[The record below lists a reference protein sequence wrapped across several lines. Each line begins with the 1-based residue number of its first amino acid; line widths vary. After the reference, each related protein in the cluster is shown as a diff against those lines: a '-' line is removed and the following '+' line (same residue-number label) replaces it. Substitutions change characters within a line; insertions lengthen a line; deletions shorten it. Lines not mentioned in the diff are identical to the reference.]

1 MSETVS
7 VRIKID
13 DAGSFKQVQVDA
25 EDLRDAVRTV
35 KEETDRL
42 KSSVINWA
50 QAAQAADMFQQTLGS
65 LQSALGD
72 LASGFVEDQTN
83 LAKLG
88 QAMRNTMGATRE
100 QIDSIDALCDAQERS
115 GVTSK
120 GAQLAGAQELATYLE
135 LSSSLE
141 TLIPVLNDMAAQQLG
156 VGASGESV
164 AQIASM
170 LGKVMNGQTEALSRY
185 GYKFDEAQKYI
196 LQFGDETERA
206 AVLADV
212 VSESVGGM
220 SQALRDTAEGALFAA
235 QTQTDSLKDAFGSL
249 AAKIMP
255 VVNNIAS
262 LTIGITGVMKLVAS
276 FRSLAAVLNLSK
288 IESLACAV
296 NMKVQAVAARILG
309 ASSTSAVAS
318 VTALRVATAALY
330 ATMTLG
336 LSLAIQGVITLF
348 TRLTSASSGAASGL
362 KEADEATSA
371 YRDAAASA
379 RAEIAKE
386 IVEIEGLI
394 KAKAEES
401 AKVTELNDKYGR
413 SFGTYG
419 TLSEW
424 YETLTGKSEAYCRQL
439 GYQARAEKL
448 IEEQSK
454 ALVDLDDVRKRKKRM
469 EDEGKTTSYVF
480 QPTSISAGGGSYVE
494 EQNPEYA
501 ALLAS
506 EKELEAK
513 VKETE
518 AAIKEATSEAAK
530 AAGDMAAGAT
540 EAAEA
545 TDWQT
550 MSLANLNK
558 EIQKQRQLVAD
569 KAGTD
574 AAAAKAAS
582 EELKRMEE
590 RAASLGSAYGLA
602 ATSSGSASK
611 GVTQDIAAYRESVSR
626 AVEVNSALN
635 GGLNESVVELRA
647 MSSGITALINK
658 YGLENAEVR
667 RLVEEYNALRKAR
680 GGSLISEP
688 LARPEGTARLT
699 GKAEPARSSGLAK
712 ATKETKDYSSAQREA
727 VDSQAAVQAGV
738 GALSSTFG
746 SLSRVVGEA
755 AGAWLEWIGNLL
767 NAVAQAIP
775 AITALATARKGEAT
789 ANAAASITGGAASV
803 ASIPWVG
810 AAMAVAAAASIA
822 AAFAAMPK
830 FAAGGIAFGPTI
842 GMFGEY
848 AGASTNPEVVAPLNR
863 LRSLLGVD
871 AGAPATLRFKIEG
884 RDLVAVYDR
893 RRNLV
898 GRV

>member
-25 EDLRDAVRTV
+25 EDLRDAVRAV

-72 LASGFVEDQTN
+72 LASGFIEDQTN

-88 QAMRNTMGATRE
+88 QAMRNTMGATRK

-424 YETLTGKSEAYCRQL
+424 YETLTGKSEEYCRQL

-454 ALVDLDDVRKRKKRM
+454 ALVDLDDVRKRRKRM
-469 EDEGKTTSYVF
+469 EDEGKTTSYVAVT
-480 QPTSISAGGGSYVE
+480 TSVSAGGASYVE
-494 EQNPEYA
+494 AQNPEYA

-530 AAGDMAAGAT
+530 AAGDMAAGAA

-550 MSLANLNK
+550 MSLTNLNK

-658 YGLENAEVR
+658 YGLENAAVR
-667 RLVEEYNALRKAR
+667 GLVEEYNALRKAR

-688 LARPEGTARLT
+688 LARPEGAAGLT

-746 SLSRVVGEA
+746 SLSGVVGEA

-871 AGAPATLRFKIEG
+871 AGATATLRFKIEG
-884 RDLVAVYDR
+884 RDLVAVCDR

>member
-25 EDLRDAVRTV
+25 EDLRDAVRAV

-72 LASGFVEDQTN
+72 LASGFIEDQTN

-88 QAMRNTMGATRE
+88 QAMRNTMGATKE
-100 QIDSIDALCDAQERS
+100 QIDSIDALCEAQERS

-262 LTIGITGVMKLVAS
+262 LTIGITGVMKLVAA

-288 IESLACAV
+288 VESLACAV
-296 NMKVQAVAARILG
+296 NMKVQAVAARLLG

-336 LSLAIQGVITLF
+336 LSLAIQGVVTLF

-362 KEADEATSA
+362 READEATSA

-454 ALVDLDDVRKRKKRM
+454 ALVDLDDVRKRRKRM
-469 EDEGKTTSYVF
+469 EDEGKTTY
-480 QPTSISAGGGSYVE
+480 TEYE
-494 EQNPEYA
+494 EVGLGVQKTEYENPEYA

-550 MSLANLNK
+550 MSLTNLNK

-602 ATSSGSASK
+602 TTTSGSASK

-688 LARPEGTARLT
+688 LARPEGAAGLT

-712 ATKETKDYSSAQREA
+712 ATKATKDYSSAQREA

-775 AITALATARKGEAT
+775 AITALATAKKGEAT
-789 ANAAASITGGAASV
+789 ANAAASVTGAASSV

-810 AAMAVAAAASIA
+810 AALAVAAAASMI

-871 AGAPATLRFKIEG
+871 SGAPATLRFKIEG

>member
-25 EDLRDAVRTV
+25 EDLRDAVRAV

-65 LQSALGD
+65 LQTALGD
-72 LASGFVEDQTN
+72 LASGFIEDQTN

-88 QAMRNTMGATRE
+88 QAMRNTMGATKE
-100 QIDSIDALCDAQERS
+100 QIDSIDALCEAQERS

-454 ALVDLDDVRKRKKRM
+454 ALVDLGDVRKRRKRM
-469 EDEGKTTSYVF
+469 EDEGKTTSYVAVT
-480 QPTSISAGGGSYVE
+480 TSVSAGGASYLE
-494 EQNPEYA
+494 AQNPEYA

-518 AAIKEATSEAAK
+518 AAIKEAAAEAAK
-530 AAGDMAAGAT
+530 AAGDMAAGAA

-550 MSLANLNK
+550 MSLTNLNK
-558 EIQKQRQLVAD
+558 DIQKQRQLVAD

-658 YGLENAEVR
+658 YGLENAAVR
-667 RLVEEYNALRKAR
+667 GLVEEYNALRKAR

-688 LARPEGTARLT
+688 LARPEGAAGLT
-699 GKAEPARSSGLAK
+699 GKAEPTRSSGLAK

-871 AGAPATLRFKIEG
+871 AGATATLRFKIEG
-884 RDLVAVYDR
+884 RDLVAVCDR

>member
-25 EDLRDAVRTV
+25 EDLRDAVRAV

-611 GVTQDIAAYRESVSR
+611 SVTQDIAAYRESVSR
-626 AVEVNSALN
+626 AVEVNSALY

-688 LARPEGTARLT
+688 LARPEGAAGLT

>member
-25 EDLRDAVRTV
+25 EDLRDAVRAV

-65 LQSALGD
+65 LQTALGD
-72 LASGFVEDQTN
+72 LASGFIEDQTN

-88 QAMRNTMGATRE
+88 QAMRNTMGATKE
-100 QIDSIDALCDAQERS
+100 QIDSIDALCEAQERS

-249 AAKIMP
+249 AARIMP
-255 VVNNIAS
+255 VVNSIAS
-262 LTIGITGVMKLVAS
+262 IAVAGTGIIKLTSS
-276 FRSLAAVLNLSK
+276 FKSLSAAMGLAK

-296 NMKVQAVAARILG
+296 NMKVQAVAARLLG
-309 ASSTSAVAS
+309 ASSTAAVTS

-336 LSLAIQGVITLF
+336 LSLAIQGVVTLF
-348 TRLTSASSGAASGL
+348 ARLTSASSGAASGL
-362 KEADEATSA
+362 READEATSA
-371 YRDAAASA
+371 YRGAAASA

-454 ALVDLDDVRKRKKRM
+454 ALVDLDDVRKRRKRM
-469 EDEGKTTSYVF
+469 EDEGKTTSYVAVT
-480 QPTSISAGGGSYVE
+480 TSVSAGGASYVE
-494 EQNPEYA
+494 APNPEYA

-518 AAIKEATSEAAK
+518 AAIKEATAEAAK

-550 MSLANLNK
+550 MSLTNLNK

-658 YGLENAEVR
+658 YGLENAAVR
-667 RLVEEYNALRKAR
+667 GLVEEYNALRKAR

-688 LARPEGTARLT
+688 LARPEGAAGLT
-699 GKAEPARSSGLAK
+699 GKAEPTRSSGLAK

-767 NAVAQAIP
+767 NAIAQAIP

-871 AGAPATLRFKIEG
+871 AGATATLRFKIEG
-884 RDLVAVYDR
+884 RDLVAVCDR

-898 GRV
+898 GRI

>member
-25 EDLRDAVRTV
+25 DDLRDAVRAV
-35 KEETDRL
+35 KEETDCL

-100 QIDSIDALCDAQERS
+100 QIDSIDALCEAQERS

-235 QTQTDSLKDAFGSL
+235 QTQTDSLKDALGSV
-249 AAKIMP
+249 ASKIMP
-255 VVNNIAS
+255 LVNNIAS

-288 IESLACAV
+288 VESLACAV

-309 ASSTSAVAS
+309 ASSVSAVAS

-362 KEADEATSA
+362 READEATSA

-469 EDEGKTTSYVF
+469 EDEGKTTYTEYEVVGLGV
-480 QPTSISAGGGSYVE
+480 QKTEYTDK
-494 EQNPEYA
+494 EYA
-501 ALLAS
+501 ALLTQ

-540 EAAEA
+540 DAANA

-602 ATSSGSASK
+602 TTSSGSASK
-611 GVTQDIAAYRESVSR
+611 SVTQDIAAYRESVSR

-635 GGLNESVVELRA
+635 GGLNESVVELRT
-647 MSSGITALINK
+647 MSSGLASLINK
-658 YGLENAEVR
+658 YGLENAAVR
-667 RLVEEYNALRKAR
+667 GLVEEYHALRKAR
-680 GGSLISEP
+680 GGSMTSDP
-688 LARPEGTARLT
+688 LVRPEGAAGLT

-712 ATKETKDYSSAQREA
+712 ATKETKEYSSAQKEA
-727 VDSQAAVQAGV
+727 VDSQAAVQTGV
-738 GALSSTFG
+738 GALSSAFG
-746 SLSRVVGEA
+746 NLSSVVGEA

-775 AITALATARKGEAT
+775 AITALATAKKGEAT
-789 ANAAASITGGAASV
+789 ANAAASVTGAASSV

-810 AAMAVAAAASIA
+810 AALAVAAAASMI

-830 FAAGGIAFGPTI
+830 FAAGGIAYGPTI

-871 AGAPATLRFKIEG
+871 GGAPTTLRFKIEG

>member
-25 EDLRDAVRTV
+25 EDLRDAVRAV

-65 LQSALGD
+65 LQTALGD

-100 QIDSIDALCDAQERS
+100 QIDSIDALCEAQERS

-212 VSESVGGM
+212 VSDSVGGM

-371 YRDAAASA
+371 YKDAAASA

-448 IEEQSK
+448 IEDQSK

-469 EDEGKTTSYVF
+469 EDEGKTTYTEYEVVGLGV
-480 QPTSISAGGGSYVE
+480 QKTEYTDK
-494 EQNPEYA
+494 EYA
-501 ALLAS
+501 ALLTQ

-540 EAAEA
+540 DAANA

-602 ATSSGSASK
+602 TTSSGSASK
-611 GVTQDIAAYRESVSR
+611 SVTQDIAAYRESVSR

-635 GGLNESVVELRA
+635 GGLNESVVELRT
-647 MSSGITALINK
+647 MSSGLASLINK
-658 YGLENAEVR
+658 YGLENAAVR
-667 RLVEEYNALRKAR
+667 GLVEEYHALRKAR
-680 GGSLISEP
+680 GGSMTSDP
-688 LARPEGTARLT
+688 LVRPEGAAGLT

-712 ATKETKDYSSAQREA
+712 ATKETKEYSSAQKEA
-727 VDSQAAVQAGV
+727 VDSQAAVQTGV
-738 GALSSTFG
+738 GALSSAFG
-746 SLSRVVGEA
+746 NLSSVVGEA

-775 AITALATARKGEAT
+775 AITALATAKKGEAT
-789 ANAAASITGGAASV
+789 ANAAASVTGAASSV

-810 AAMAVAAAASIA
+810 AALAVAAAASMI

-830 FAAGGIAFGPTI
+830 FAAGGIAYGPTI

-871 AGAPATLRFKIEG
+871 GGAPTTLRFKIEG

>member
-25 EDLRDAVRTV
+25 EDLRDAVRAV

-65 LQSALGD
+65 LQTALGD
-72 LASGFVEDQTN
+72 LASGFIEDQTN

-88 QAMRNTMGATRE
+88 QAMRNTMGATKE
-100 QIDSIDALCDAQERS
+100 QIDSIDALCEAQERS

-249 AAKIMP
+249 AARIMP
-255 VVNNIAS
+255 VVNSIAS
-262 LTIGITGVMKLVAS
+262 IAVAGTGIIKLTSS
-276 FRSLAAVLNLSK
+276 FKSLSAAMGLAK

-296 NMKVQAVAARILG
+296 NMKVQAVAARLLG
-309 ASSTSAVAS
+309 ASSTAAVAS

-336 LSLAIQGVITLF
+336 LSLAIQGVVTLF

-362 KEADEATSA
+362 READEATSA

-379 RAEIAKE
+379 RAEITKE
-386 IVEIEGLI
+386 IVE
-394 KAKAEES
+394 
-401 AKVTELNDKYGR
+401 
-413 SFGTYG
+413 
-419 TLSEW
+419 
-424 YETLTGKSEAYCRQL
+424 
-439 GYQARAEKL
+439 

-454 ALVDLDDVRKRKKRM
+454 ALVDLGDVRKRRKRM
-469 EDEGKTTSYVF
+469 EDEGKTTSYVAVT
-480 QPTSISAGGGSYVE
+480 TSVSAGGASYVE
-494 EQNPEYA
+494 AQNPEYA

-518 AAIKEATSEAAK
+518 AAIKEA
-530 AAGDMAAGAT
+530 
-540 EAAEA
+540 
-545 TDWQT
+545 
-550 MSLANLNK
+550 
-558 EIQKQRQLVAD
+558 
-569 KAGTD
+569 
-574 AAAAKAAS
+574 AS

-602 ATSSGSASK
+602 TTSSGSASK

-688 LARPEGTARLT
+688 LALPEGAAGLT

-767 NAVAQAIP
+767 NAIAQAIP

-871 AGAPATLRFKIEG
+871 AGATATLRFKIEG
-884 RDLVAVYDR
+884 RDLVAVCDR

-898 GRV
+898 GRI

>member
-25 EDLRDAVRTV
+25 DDLRDAVRAV

-100 QIDSIDALCDAQERS
+100 QIDSIDALCEAQERS

-235 QTQTDSLKDAFGSL
+235 QTQTDSLKDALGSV
-249 AAKIMP
+249 ASKIMP
-255 VVNNIAS
+255 LVNNIAS

-288 IESLACAV
+288 VESLACAV

-309 ASSTSAVAS
+309 ASSVSAVAS

-362 KEADEATSA
+362 READEATSA

-469 EDEGKTTSYVF
+469 EDEGKTTYTEYEVVGLGV
-480 QPTSISAGGGSYVE
+480 QKTEYTDK
-494 EQNPEYA
+494 EYA
-501 ALLAS
+501 ALLTQ

-540 EAAEA
+540 DAANA

-602 ATSSGSASK
+602 TTSSGSASK
-611 GVTQDIAAYRESVSR
+611 SVTQDIAAYRESVSR

-635 GGLNESVVELRA
+635 GGLNESVVELRT
-647 MSSGITALINK
+647 MSSGLASLINK
-658 YGLENAEVR
+658 YGLENAAVR
-667 RLVEEYNALRKAR
+667 GLVEEYHALRKAR
-680 GGSLISEP
+680 GGSMTSDP
-688 LARPEGTARLT
+688 LVRPEGAAGLT

-712 ATKETKDYSSAQREA
+712 ATKETKEYSSAQKEA
-727 VDSQAAVQAGV
+727 VDSQAAVQTGV
-738 GALSSTFG
+738 GALSSAFG
-746 SLSRVVGEA
+746 NLSSVIGEA

-775 AITALATARKGEAT
+775 AITALATAKKGEAT
-789 ANAAASITGGAASV
+789 ANAAASVTGAASSV

-810 AAMAVAAAASIA
+810 AALAVAAAASMI

-830 FAAGGIAFGPTI
+830 FAAGGIAYGPTI

-871 AGAPATLRFKIEG
+871 GGAPTTLRFKIEG

>member
-25 EDLRDAVRTV
+25 EDLRDAVRAV

-72 LASGFVEDQTN
+72 LASGFIEDQTN

-88 QAMRNTMGATRE
+88 QAMRNTMGATKE
-100 QIDSIDALCDAQERS
+100 QIDSIDALCEAQERS

-262 LTIGITGVMKLVAS
+262 LTIGITGVMKLVAA

-288 IESLACAV
+288 VESLACAV
-296 NMKVQAVAARILG
+296 NMKVQAVAARLLG

-336 LSLAIQGVITLF
+336 LSLAIQGVVTLF

-362 KEADEATSA
+362 READEATSA

-454 ALVDLDDVRKRKKRM
+454 ALVDLDDVRKRKKRI
-469 EDEGKTTSYVF
+469 EDEGKTTY
-480 QPTSISAGGGSYVE
+480 TEYE
-494 EQNPEYA
+494 EVGLGVQKNEYENPEYA

-518 AAIKEATSEAAK
+518 AAIREATSEAAK

-540 EAAEA
+540 EAAKA

-550 MSLANLNK
+550 MSLTNLNK

-602 ATSSGSASK
+602 TTSSGSASK

-658 YGLENAEVR
+658 YGLENAAVR
-667 RLVEEYNALRKAR
+667 GLVEEYNALRKAR

-688 LARPEGTARLT
+688 LARPEGAAGLT
-699 GKAEPARSSGLAK
+699 GKAEPTRSSGLAK

-767 NAVAQAIP
+767 NAIAQAIP

-871 AGAPATLRFKIEG
+871 AGATATLRFKIEG
-884 RDLVAVYDR
+884 RDLVAVCDR

>member
-25 EDLRDAVRTV
+25 DDLRDAVRAV

-100 QIDSIDALCDAQERS
+100 QIDSIDALCEAQERS

-212 VSESVGGM
+212 VSDSVGGM

-454 ALVDLDDVRKRKKRM
+454 ALVDLDDIRKRKKRM
-469 EDEGKTTSYVF
+469 EDEGKTTYTEYEVVGLGV
-480 QPTSISAGGGSYVE
+480 QKTEYTDK
-494 EQNPEYA
+494 EYA
-501 ALLAS
+501 ALLTQ

-602 ATSSGSASK
+602 TTSSGSASK
-611 GVTQDIAAYRESVSR
+611 SVTQDIAAYRESVSR

-635 GGLNESVVELRA
+635 GGLNESVVELRT
-647 MSSGITALINK
+647 MSSGLASLINK
-658 YGLENAEVR
+658 YGLENAAVR
-667 RLVEEYNALRKAR
+667 GLVEEYHALRKAR
-680 GGSLISEP
+680 GGSMTSDP
-688 LARPEGTARLT
+688 LVRPEGAAGLT

-712 ATKETKDYSSAQREA
+712 ATKETKEYSSAQKEA

-871 AGAPATLRFKIEG
+871 GGAPATLRFKIEG

-893 RRNLV
+893 RRNLM

>member
-25 EDLRDAVRTV
+25 EDLRDAVRAV

-65 LQSALGD
+65 LQTALGD
-72 LASGFVEDQTN
+72 LASGFIEDQTN

-88 QAMRNTMGATRE
+88 QAMRNTMGATKE
-100 QIDSIDALCDAQERS
+100 QIDSIDALCEAQERS

-141 TLIPVLNDMAAQQLG
+141 TLIPVLNDMVAQQLG

-249 AAKIMP
+249 AARIMP
-255 VVNNIAS
+255 VVNSIAS
-262 LTIGITGVMKLVAS
+262 IAVAGTGIIKLTSS
-276 FRSLAAVLNLSK
+276 FKSLSAAMGLAK

-296 NMKVQAVAARILG
+296 NMKVQAVAARLLG
-309 ASSTSAVAS
+309 ASSTAAVAS

-336 LSLAIQGVITLF
+336 LSLAIQGVVTLF

-362 KEADEATSA
+362 READEATSA

-379 RAEIAKE
+379 RAEITKE

-454 ALVDLDDVRKRKKRM
+454 ALVDLGDVRKRRKRM
-469 EDEGKTTSYVF
+469 EDEGKTTSYVAVT
-480 QPTSISAGGGSYVE
+480 TSVSAGGASYVE
-494 EQNPEYA
+494 AQNPEYA

-518 AAIKEATSEAAK
+518 AAIKEA
-530 AAGDMAAGAT
+530 
-540 EAAEA
+540 
-545 TDWQT
+545 
-550 MSLANLNK
+550 
-558 EIQKQRQLVAD
+558 
-569 KAGTD
+569 
-574 AAAAKAAS
+574 AS

-602 ATSSGSASK
+602 TTSSGSASK

-688 LARPEGTARLT
+688 LALPEGAAGLT

-767 NAVAQAIP
+767 NAIAQAIP

-871 AGAPATLRFKIEG
+871 AGATATLRFKIEG
-884 RDLVAVYDR
+884 RDLVAVCDR

-898 GRV
+898 GRI

>member
-25 EDLRDAVRTV
+25 EDLRDAVRAV

-72 LASGFVEDQTN
+72 LASGFIEDQTN

-688 LARPEGTARLT
+688 LARPEGAAGLT

>member
-25 EDLRDAVRTV
+25 EDLRDAVRAV

-65 LQSALGD
+65 LQTALGD
-72 LASGFVEDQTN
+72 LASGFIEDQTN

-88 QAMRNTMGATRE
+88 QAMRNTMGATKE
-100 QIDSIDALCDAQERS
+100 QIDSIDALCEAQERS

-454 ALVDLDDVRKRKKRM
+454 ALVDLGDVRKRRKRM
-469 EDEGKTTSYVF
+469 EDEGKTTSYVAVT
-480 QPTSISAGGGSYVE
+480 TSVSAGGASYVE
-494 EQNPEYA
+494 AQNPEYA

-518 AAIKEATSEAAK
+518 AAIKEAAAEAAK
-530 AAGDMAAGAT
+530 AAGDMAAGAA

-550 MSLANLNK
+550 MSLTNLNK

-611 GVTQDIAAYRESVSR
+611 GVTQDIAAYRVSVSR

-658 YGLENAEVR
+658 YGLENAAVR
-667 RLVEEYNALRKAR
+667 GLVEEYNALRKAR

-688 LARPEGTARLT
+688 LARPEGAAGLT
-699 GKAEPARSSGLAK
+699 GKAEPARSFGLAK

-767 NAVAQAIP
+767 NAIAQAIP

-871 AGAPATLRFKIEG
+871 AGATATLRFKIEG
-884 RDLVAVYDR
+884 RDLVAVCDR

>member
-25 EDLRDAVRTV
+25 EDLRDAVRAV

-50 QAAQAADMFQQTLGS
+50 QAAQAADMFQQTLES
-65 LQSALGD
+65 LQSALGN
-72 LASGFVEDQTN
+72 LASGFIEDQTN

-88 QAMRNTMGATRE
+88 QAMRNTMGATKE
-100 QIDSIDALCDAQERS
+100 QIDSIDALCEAQERS

-141 TLIPVLNDMAAQQLG
+141 TLIPVLNDMVAQQLG

-249 AAKIMP
+249 AARIMP
-255 VVNNIAS
+255 VVNSIAS
-262 LTIGITGVMKLVAS
+262 IAVAGTGIIKLTSS
-276 FRSLAAVLNLSK
+276 FKSLSAAMGLAK

-296 NMKVQAVAARILG
+296 NMKVQAVAARLLG
-309 ASSTSAVAS
+309 ASSTAAVAS

-336 LSLAIQGVITLF
+336 LSLAIQGVVTLF

-362 KEADEATSA
+362 READEATSA

-454 ALVDLDDVRKRKKRM
+454 ALVDLGDVRKRRKRM
-469 EDEGKTTSYVF
+469 EDEGKTTSYVAVT
-480 QPTSISAGGGSYVE
+480 TSVSAGGASYVE
-494 EQNPEYA
+494 AQNPEYA

-518 AAIKEATSEAAK
+518 AAIKEAAAEAAK
-530 AAGDMAAGAT
+530 AAGDMAAGAA

-550 MSLANLNK
+550 MSLTNLNK

-602 ATSSGSASK
+602 TTSSGSASK

-688 LARPEGTARLT
+688 LARPEGAAGLT

-727 VDSQAAVQAGV
+727 VDSQAAVQTGV

-746 SLSRVVGEA
+746 SLSSVVGEA

-767 NAVAQAIP
+767 NAIAQAIP

-871 AGAPATLRFKIEG
+871 AGATATLRFKIEG
-884 RDLVAVYDR
+884 RDLVAVCDR

>member
-25 EDLRDAVRTV
+25 DDLRDAVRAV

-72 LASGFVEDQTN
+72 LASGFIEDQTN
-83 LAKLG
+83 LSKLG
-88 QAMRNTMGATRE
+88 QAMRNTMGATQE
-100 QIDSIDALCDAQERS
+100 QIDSIEALCDAQERS

-235 QTQTDSLKDAFGSL
+235 QTRIDGLKDGIGGIVSKA
-249 AAKIMP
+249 MP
-255 VVNNIAS
+255 AINVIAS
-262 LTIGITGVMKLVAS
+262 IAVAGTGITKLISS
-276 FRSLAAVLNLSK
+276 FKSLSAAMGLAK

-296 NMKVQAVAARILG
+296 NMKVQAVAARLLG
-309 ASSTSAVAS
+309 ASSVSAVTS

-362 KEADEATSA
+362 READEATSA
-371 YRDAAASA
+371 YRDAAATA

-386 IVEIEGLI
+386 IVEIEGLV

-454 ALVDLDDVRKRKKRM
+454 ALVDLDDVRKKRKRM
-469 EDEGKTTSYVF
+469 EDEGKTTYTDYEVVGLGVQKTEYVDK
-480 QPTSISAGGGSYVE
+480 
-494 EQNPEYA
+494 EYA
-501 ALLAS
+501 ALLS
-506 EKELEAK
+506 EEKELEAK

-540 EAAEA
+540 DAAEA

-569 KAGTD
+569 KAGSD

-582 EELKRMEE
+582 EELRRMEE
-590 RAASLGSAYGLA
+590 RAASLGNAYGLA
-602 ATSSGSASK
+602 TSSSGASSK
-611 GVTQDIAAYRESVSR
+611 SVTQDIAAYRESVSR

-647 MSSGITALINK
+647 MSSGITSLINK
-658 YGLENAEVR
+658 YGLETAAVR
-667 RLVEEYNALRKAR
+667 GLVEEYRALRKAR
-680 GGSLISEP
+680 GGSVTSDP
-688 LARPEGTARLT
+688 LVRPEGAAGLT
-699 GKAEPARSSGLAK
+699 GRAEPTRSPGLAK
-712 ATKETKDYSSAQREA
+712 ATKETREYSSAQKEA
-727 VDSQAAVQAGV
+727 VDSQAAVQTGV
-738 GALSSTFG
+738 GALSSTFS
-746 SLSRVVGEA
+746 SLSSVVGEA

-775 AITALATARKGEAT
+775 AIAALTTAKKGEAT
-789 ANAAASITGGAASV
+789 ANAAASVTGAASSV

-810 AAMAVAAAASIA
+810 AALAVAAAASMI

-830 FAAGGIAFGPTI
+830 FAAGGIAYGPTL
-842 GMFGEY
+842 GLFGEY

-871 AGAPATLRFKIEG
+871 GEAPATLRFKIEG

-893 RRNLV
+893 RRNLM

>member
-100 QIDSIDALCDAQERS
+100 QIDSIDALCEAQERS

-330 ATMTLG
+330 ATMTFG
-336 LSLAIQGVITLF
+336 LSLAIQGVVTLF

-362 KEADEATSA
+362 READEATSA

-454 ALVDLDDVRKRKKRM
+454 ALVDLDDVRKRRKRM
-469 EDEGKTTSYVF
+469 EDEGKTTSYVAVT
-480 QPTSISAGGGSYVE
+480 TSVSAGGASYVE
-494 EQNPEYA
+494 AQNPEYA

-518 AAIKEATSEAAK
+518 AAIKEATAEAAK

-550 MSLANLNK
+550 MSLTNLNK

-658 YGLENAEVR
+658 YGLENAAVR
-667 RLVEEYNALRKAR
+667 GLVEEYNALRKAR

-688 LARPEGTARLT
+688 LARPEGAAGLT
-699 GKAEPARSSGLAK
+699 GKAEPTRSSGLAK

-767 NAVAQAIP
+767 NAIAQAIP

-871 AGAPATLRFKIEG
+871 AGATATLRFKIEG
-884 RDLVAVYDR
+884 RDLVAVCDR

>member
-25 EDLRDAVRTV
+25 EDLRDAVRAV

-65 LQSALGD
+65 LQTALGD
-72 LASGFVEDQTN
+72 LASGFIEDQTN

-88 QAMRNTMGATRE
+88 QAMRNTMGATKE
-100 QIDSIDALCDAQERS
+100 QIDSIDALCEAQERS

-249 AAKIMP
+249 AARIMP

-454 ALVDLDDVRKRKKRM
+454 ALVDLGDVRKRRKRM
-469 EDEGKTTSYVF
+469 EDEGKTTSYVAVT
-480 QPTSISAGGGSYVE
+480 TSVSAGGASYVE
-494 EQNPEYA
+494 AQNPEYA

-518 AAIKEATSEAAK
+518 AAIKEA
-530 AAGDMAAGAT
+530 AGDMAAGAA

-550 MSLANLNK
+550 MSLTNLNK

-602 ATSSGSASK
+602 TTSSGSASK

-688 LARPEGTARLT
+688 LARPEGAAGLT

-767 NAVAQAIP
+767 NAIAQAIP

-871 AGAPATLRFKIEG
+871 AGATATLRFKIEG
-884 RDLVAVYDR
+884 RDLVAVCDR

>member
-25 EDLRDAVRTV
+25 EDLRDAVRAV

-296 NMKVQAVAARILG
+296 NMKVQAVAARLLG
-309 ASSTSAVAS
+309 ASSTAAVAS

-454 ALVDLDDVRKRKKRM
+454 ALVDLDDVRKRKKWM

-494 EQNPEYA
+494 AQNPEYA

-518 AAIKEATSEAAK
+518 AAIREAASEAAK
-530 AAGDMAAGAT
+530 AAGDMAAGAA
-540 EAAEA
+540 ESAEA

-550 MSLANLNK
+550 MSLTNLNK

-688 LARPEGTARLT
+688 LARPEGAAGLT

-727 VDSQAAVQAGV
+727 VDSQAAVQTGV

-767 NAVAQAIP
+767 NAIAQAIP

>member
-25 EDLRDAVRTV
+25 EDLRDAVRAV

-65 LQSALGD
+65 LQTALGD
-72 LASGFVEDQTN
+72 LASGFIEDQTN

-88 QAMRNTMGATRE
+88 QAMRNTMGATKE
-100 QIDSIDALCDAQERS
+100 QIDSIDALCEAQERS

-336 LSLAIQGVITLF
+336 LSLAIQGVVTLF

-371 YRDAAASA
+371 YRNAAASA

-454 ALVDLDDVRKRKKRM
+454 ALVDLGDVRKRRKRM
-469 EDEGKTTSYVF
+469 EDEGKTTSYVAVT
-480 QPTSISAGGGSYVE
+480 TSVSAGGASYVE
-494 EQNPEYA
+494 AQNPEYA

-518 AAIKEATSEAAK
+518 AAIKEAAAEAAK
-530 AAGDMAAGAT
+530 AAGDMAAGAA

-550 MSLANLNK
+550 MSLTNLNK

-658 YGLENAEVR
+658 YGLENAAVR
-667 RLVEEYNALRKAR
+667 GLVEEYNALRKAR

-688 LARPEGTARLT
+688 LARPEGAAGLT
-699 GKAEPARSSGLAK
+699 GKAEPTRSSGLAK

-746 SLSRVVGEA
+746 SLSGVVGEA

-767 NAVAQAIP
+767 NAIAQAIP

-871 AGAPATLRFKIEG
+871 AGATATLRFKIEG
-884 RDLVAVYDR
+884 RDLVAVCDR

>member
-25 EDLRDAVRTV
+25 EDLRDAVRAV

-88 QAMRNTMGATRE
+88 QAMRNTMGATKE
-100 QIDSIDALCDAQERS
+100 QIDSIDALCEAQERS

-120 GAQLAGAQELATYLE
+120 GAQLAGTQELATYLE

-212 VSESVGGM
+212 VSDSVGGM

-530 AAGDMAAGAT
+530 AAGDMAAGAA
-540 EAAEA
+540 ESAEA

-550 MSLANLNK
+550 MSLTNLNK

-602 ATSSGSASK
+602 TTSSGSASK

-647 MSSGITALINK
+647 MSSGLASLINK
-658 YGLENAEVR
+658 YGLENAAVR
-667 RLVEEYNALRKAR
+667 GLVEEYHALWKAR

-688 LARPEGTARLT
+688 LARPEGAAGLT

>member
-25 EDLRDAVRTV
+25 EDLRDAVRAV

-72 LASGFVEDQTN
+72 LASGFIEDQTN

-88 QAMRNTMGATRE
+88 QAMRNTMGATKE
-100 QIDSIDALCDAQERS
+100 QIDSIDALCEAQERS

-212 VSESVGGM
+212 VGESVGGM

-255 VVNNIAS
+255 VVNSIAS
-262 LTIGITGVMKLVAS
+262 IAMAGTGIIKLISS
-276 FRSLAAVLNLSK
+276 FKSLSAAMGLAK

-296 NMKVQAVAARILG
+296 NMKVQAVAARLLG

-336 LSLAIQGVITLF
+336 LSLAIQGVVTLF

-362 KEADEATSA
+362 READEATSA

-454 ALVDLDDVRKRKKRM
+454 ALVDLDDVRKRRKRM
-469 EDEGKTTSYVF
+469 EDEGKTTY
-480 QPTSISAGGGSYVE
+480 TEYE
-494 EQNPEYA
+494 EVGLGVQKTEYENPEYA

-550 MSLANLNK
+550 MSLTNLNR

-602 ATSSGSASK
+602 TTSSGSASK

-647 MSSGITALINK
+647 MSSGITTLINK

-680 GGSLISEP
+680 GGSMISEP
-688 LARPEGTARLT
+688 LARPEGAAGLT
-699 GKAEPARSSGLAK
+699 GKAEPSRSSGLAK

-775 AITALATARKGEAT
+775 AITALTTAKKGEAT
-789 ANAAASITGGAASV
+789 ANAAASVTGAASSV

-810 AAMAVAAAASIA
+810 AALAVAAAASMI

-830 FAAGGIAFGPTI
+830 FAAGGIAYGPTI

-871 AGAPATLRFKIEG
+871 GGAPATLRFKIEG

>member
-25 EDLRDAVRTV
+25 EDLRDAVRAV

-65 LQSALGD
+65 LQSALGN
-72 LASGFVEDQTN
+72 LASGFIEDQTN

-88 QAMRNTMGATRE
+88 QAMRNTMGATKE
-100 QIDSIDALCDAQERS
+100 QIDSIDALCEAQERS

-296 NMKVQAVAARILG
+296 NMKVQAVAARLLG
-309 ASSTSAVAS
+309 ASSTAAVAS

-518 AAIKEATSEAAK
+518 AAIREATAEAAK
-530 AAGDMAAGAT
+530 AAGDMAAGAA
-540 EAAEA
+540 ESAEA

-611 GVTQDIAAYRESVSR
+611 SVTQDIAAYRESVSR

-688 LARPEGTARLT
+688 LARPEGAAGLT

>member
-25 EDLRDAVRTV
+25 EDLRDAVRAV

-65 LQSALGD
+65 LQTALGD
-72 LASGFVEDQTN
+72 LASGFIEDQTN

-88 QAMRNTMGATRE
+88 QAMRNTMGATKE
-100 QIDSIDALCDAQERS
+100 QIDSIDALCEAQERS

-454 ALVDLDDVRKRKKRM
+454 ALVDLGDVRKRRKRM
-469 EDEGKTTSYVF
+469 EDEGKTTSYVAVT
-480 QPTSISAGGGSYVE
+480 TSVSAGGASYVE
-494 EQNPEYA
+494 AQNPEYA

-518 AAIKEATSEAAK
+518 AAIKEAAAEAAK
-530 AAGDMAAGAT
+530 AAGDMAAGAA

-550 MSLANLNK
+550 MSLTNLNK

-658 YGLENAEVR
+658 YGLENAAVR
-667 RLVEEYNALRKAR
+667 GLVEEYNALRKAR

-688 LARPEGTARLT
+688 LARPEGAAGLT
-699 GKAEPARSSGLAK
+699 GKAEPTRSSGLAK

-767 NAVAQAIP
+767 NAIAQAIP

-871 AGAPATLRFKIEG
+871 AGATATLRFKIEG
-884 RDLVAVYDR
+884 RDLVAVCDR

-898 GRV
+898 GRI

>member
-25 EDLRDAVRTV
+25 EDLRDAVRAV

-454 ALVDLDDVRKRKKRM
+454 ALLDLDDIRKRKKRM
-469 EDEGKTTSYVF
+469 EDEGKTTYTEYEVVGLGV
-480 QPTSISAGGGSYVE
+480 QKTEYTDK
-494 EQNPEYA
+494 EYA
-501 ALLAS
+501 ALLTQ

-611 GVTQDIAAYRESVSR
+611 SVTQDIAAYRESVSR

-658 YGLENAEVR
+658 YGLESAAVR
-667 RLVEEYNALRKAR
+667 GLVEEYHALRKAR
-680 GGSLISEP
+680 GGSMTSDP
-688 LARPEGTARLT
+688 LVRPEGAARLT
-699 GKAEPARSSGLAK
+699 GRAEPARSSGLAN
-712 ATKETKDYSSAQREA
+712 ATKETEDYSSAQRKA
-727 VDSQAAVQAGV
+727 VASQADVQAGV

-746 SLSRVVGEA
+746 SLSSVVGEA

-767 NAVAQAIP
+767 NAIAQAIP
-775 AITALATARKGEAT
+775 AITALTTARKGEAT
-789 ANAAASITGGAASV
+789 ANAAASVTGVASSV
-803 ASIPWVG
+803 ASIPLVG
-810 AAMAVAAAASIA
+810 AAMAVAAAASMI

-871 AGAPATLRFKIEG
+871 GGAPATLRFKIEG

-893 RRNLV
+893 RRNLM

>member
-25 EDLRDAVRTV
+25 EDLRDAVRAV

-65 LQSALGD
+65 LQTALGD
-72 LASGFVEDQTN
+72 LASGFIEDQTN

-88 QAMRNTMGATRE
+88 QAMRNTMGATKE
-100 QIDSIDALCDAQERS
+100 QIDSIDALCEAQERS

-454 ALVDLDDVRKRKKRM
+454 ALVDLGDVRKRRKRM
-469 EDEGKTTSYVF
+469 EDEGKTTSYVAVT
-480 QPTSISAGGGSYVE
+480 TSVSAGGASYVE
-494 EQNPEYA
+494 AQNPEYA

-518 AAIKEATSEAAK
+518 AAIKEAAAEAAK
-530 AAGDMAAGAT
+530 AAGDMAAGAA
-540 EAAEA
+540 EAA
-545 TDWQT
+545 DWQT
-550 MSLANLNK
+550 MSLTNLNK

-602 ATSSGSASK
+602 TTSSGSASK
-611 GVTQDIAAYRESVSR
+611 GVTQDIAAYRVSVSR

-658 YGLENAEVR
+658 YGLENAAVR
-667 RLVEEYNALRKAR
+667 GLVEEYNALRKAR

-688 LARPEGTARLT
+688 LARPEGAAGLT
-699 GKAEPARSSGLAK
+699 GKAEPARSFGLAK

-767 NAVAQAIP
+767 NAIAQAIP

-871 AGAPATLRFKIEG
+871 AGATATLRFKIEG
-884 RDLVAVYDR
+884 RDLVAVCDR

>member
-1 MSETVS
+1 M
-7 VRIKID
+7 
-13 DAGSFKQVQVDA
+13 DA
-25 EDLRDAVRTV
+25 EDLRDAVRAV

-72 LASGFVEDQTN
+72 LASGFIEDQTN

-413 SFGTYG
+413 SFGTYD

-454 ALVDLDDVRKRKKRM
+454 ALVDLDDVRKRRKRM
-469 EDEGKTTSYVF
+469 EDEGKTTSYVAVT
-480 QPTSISAGGGSYVE
+480 TSVSAGGASYVE
-494 EQNPEYA
+494 AQNPEYA

-506 EKELEAK
+506 EKEFEAK

-518 AAIKEATSEAAK
+518 AAIREATSEAAK
-530 AAGDMAAGAT
+530 AAGDMAAGAA
-540 EAAEA
+540 ESAEA

-550 MSLANLNK
+550 MSLTNLNK

-688 LARPEGTARLT
+688 LARPEGAAGLT

-727 VDSQAAVQAGV
+727 VDSQAAVQTGV

-775 AITALATARKGEAT
+775 AITALATAKKGEAT
-789 ANAAASITGGAASV
+789 ANAAASVTGVASSV

-810 AAMAVAAAASIA
+810 AALAVAAAASMI
-822 AAFAAMPK
+822 AAFAAIPK
-830 FAAGGIAFGPTI
+830 FAAGGIAYGPTI

>member
-25 EDLRDAVRTV
+25 EDLRDAVRAV

-72 LASGFVEDQTN
+72 LASGFIEDQTN

-88 QAMRNTMGATRE
+88 QAMRNTMGATKE
-100 QIDSIDALCDAQERS
+100 QIDSIDALCEAQERS

-262 LTIGITGVMKLVAS
+262 LTIGITGVMKLVAA

-288 IESLACAV
+288 VESLACAV
-296 NMKVQAVAARILG
+296 NMKVQAVAARLLG

-336 LSLAIQGVITLF
+336 LSLAIQGVVTLF

-362 KEADEATSA
+362 READEATSA

-454 ALVDLDDVRKRKKRM
+454 ALVDLDDVRKRKKRI
-469 EDEGKTTSYVF
+469 EDEGKTTY
-480 QPTSISAGGGSYVE
+480 TEYE
-494 EQNPEYA
+494 EVGLGVQKNEYENPEYA

-518 AAIKEATSEAAK
+518 AAIREATSEAAK

-540 EAAEA
+540 EAAKA

-550 MSLANLNK
+550 MSLTNLNK

-658 YGLENAEVR
+658 YGLENAAVR
-667 RLVEEYNALRKAR
+667 GLVEEYNALRKAR

-688 LARPEGTARLT
+688 LARPEGAAGLT
-699 GKAEPARSSGLAK
+699 GKAEPTRSSGLAK

-767 NAVAQAIP
+767 NAIAQAIP

-871 AGAPATLRFKIEG
+871 AGATATLRFKIEG
-884 RDLVAVYDR
+884 RDLVAVCDR

>member
-25 EDLRDAVRTV
+25 DDLRDAVRAV

-83 LAKLG
+83 LSKLG
-88 QAMRNTMGATRE
+88 QAMRNTMGATQE
-100 QIDSIDALCDAQERS
+100 QVDSIEALCDAQERS

-255 VVNNIAS
+255 VVNNVAS

-296 NMKVQAVAARILG
+296 NMKVQAVAARLLG
-309 ASSTSAVAS
+309 ASSVSAVAS

-362 KEADEATSA
+362 READEATSA

-386 IVEIEGLI
+386 IVEIEGLV

-401 AKVTELNDKYGR
+401 AKVTELNDRYGR

-454 ALVDLDDVRKRKKRM
+454 ALVDLDDVRKKRKRM
-469 EDEGKTTSYVF
+469 EDEGKTTYTDYEVVGLGVQKTEYVDK
-480 QPTSISAGGGSYVE
+480 
-494 EQNPEYA
+494 EYA
-501 ALLAS
+501 ALLS
-506 EKELEAK
+506 EEKELEAK

-540 EAAEA
+540 DAAKA

-550 MSLANLNK
+550 MSLTNLNK
-558 EIQKQRQLVAD
+558 AIQEQRRIVAD

-582 EELKRMEE
+582 EELRRMEE

-602 ATSSGSASK
+602 TTSSGTASK
-611 GVTQDIAAYRESVSR
+611 SVTQDIAAYRESVSR
-626 AVEVNSALN
+626 AVEVNEALN
-635 GGLNESVVELRA
+635 GGLNESVVELGA
-647 MSSGITALINK
+647 MSSGLTSLINK
-658 YGLENAEVR
+658 YGLETAAVR
-667 RLVEEYNALRKAR
+667 GLVEEYRALRKAR
-680 GGSLISEP
+680 GGSVTSDP
-688 LARPEGTARLT
+688 LVRPEGAAGLT
-699 GKAEPARSSGLAK
+699 GRAEQTRSPGLAE
-712 ATKETKDYSSAQREA
+712 ATKETRDYSSAQREA
-727 VDSQAAVQAGV
+727 VDSQAAVQTGV
-738 GALSSTFG
+738 GALSSTFS
-746 SLSRVVGEA
+746 SLSSVVGEA

-775 AITALATARKGEAT
+775 AITALATAKKGEAT
-789 ANAAASITGGAASV
+789 ANAAASVTGAASSV

-810 AAMAVAAAASIA
+810 AALAVAAAASMI

-830 FAAGGIAFGPTI
+830 FAAGGIAYGPTL
-842 GMFGEY
+842 GLFGEY

-871 AGAPATLRFKIEG
+871 GGAPATLRFKIEG

-893 RRNLV
+893 RRNLM

>member
-25 EDLRDAVRTV
+25 EDLRDAVRAV

-65 LQSALGD
+65 LQTALGD
-72 LASGFVEDQTN
+72 LASGFIEDQTN

-100 QIDSIDALCDAQERS
+100 QIDSIDALCEAQERS

-196 LQFGDETERA
+196 LQFGDESERA

-330 ATMTLG
+330 ATMTFG
-336 LSLAIQGVITLF
+336 LSLAIQGVVTLF

-362 KEADEATSA
+362 READEATSA

-454 ALVDLDDVRKRKKRM
+454 ALVDLDDVRKRRKRM
-469 EDEGKTTSYVF
+469 EDEGKTTSYVAVT
-480 QPTSISAGGGSYVE
+480 TSVSAGGASYVE
-494 EQNPEYA
+494 AQNPEYA

-518 AAIKEATSEAAK
+518 AAIKEATAEAAK

-550 MSLANLNK
+550 MSLTNLNK

-658 YGLENAEVR
+658 YGLENAAVR
-667 RLVEEYNALRKAR
+667 GLVEEYNALRKAR

-688 LARPEGTARLT
+688 LARPEGAAGLT
-699 GKAEPARSSGLAK
+699 GKAEPTRSSGLAK

-767 NAVAQAIP
+767 NAIAQAIP

-871 AGAPATLRFKIEG
+871 AGATATLRFKIEG
-884 RDLVAVYDR
+884 RDLVAVCDR

>member
-13 DAGSFKQVQVDA
+13 DSGSFKQVQVDA
-25 EDLRDAVRTV
+25 EDLRDAVRAV

-65 LQSALGD
+65 LQSALGN
-72 LASGFVEDQTN
+72 LASGFIEDQTN

-88 QAMRNTMGATRE
+88 QAMRNTMGATKE
-100 QIDSIDALCDAQERS
+100 QIDSIDALCEAQERS

-249 AAKIMP
+249 AARIMP
-255 VVNNIAS
+255 VVNSIAS
-262 LTIGITGVMKLVAS
+262 IAVAGTGIIKLTSS
-276 FRSLAAVLNLSK
+276 FKSLSAAMGLAK

-296 NMKVQAVAARILG
+296 NMKVQAVAARLLG
-309 ASSTSAVAS
+309 ASSTAAVAS

-330 ATMTLG
+330 ATMTFG
-336 LSLAIQGVITLF
+336 LSLAIQGVVTLF

-362 KEADEATSA
+362 READEATSA

-448 IEEQSK
+448 IVEQSK
-454 ALVDLDDVRKRKKRM
+454 ALVDLGDVRKRRKRM
-469 EDEGKTTSYVF
+469 EDEGKTTSYVAVT
-480 QPTSISAGGGSYVE
+480 TSVSAGGASYVE
-494 EQNPEYA
+494 AQNPEYA

-518 AAIKEATSEAAK
+518 AAIKEATAEAAK
-530 AAGDMAAGAT
+530 AAGDMAAGAG

-550 MSLANLNK
+550 MSLTNLNK

-602 ATSSGSASK
+602 TTSSGSASK

-688 LARPEGTARLT
+688 LARPEGAAGLT
-699 GKAEPARSSGLAK
+699 GKAEPARSFGLAK
-712 ATKETKDYSSAQREA
+712 ATKDYSSTQREA

-746 SLSRVVGEA
+746 SLSRVVDEA

-767 NAVAQAIP
+767 NAIAQAIP

-871 AGAPATLRFKIEG
+871 AGATATLRFKIEG
-884 RDLVAVYDR
+884 RDLVAVCDR

>member
-25 EDLRDAVRTV
+25 EDLRDAVRAV

-65 LQSALGD
+65 LQTALGD
-72 LASGFVEDQTN
+72 LASGFIEDQTN

-88 QAMRNTMGATRE
+88 QAMRNTMGATKE
-100 QIDSIDALCDAQERS
+100 QIDSIDALCEAQERS

-249 AAKIMP
+249 AARIMP

-454 ALVDLDDVRKRKKRM
+454 ALVDLGDVRKRRKRM
-469 EDEGKTTSYVF
+469 EDEGKTTSYVAVT
-480 QPTSISAGGGSYVE
+480 TSVSAGGASYVE
-494 EQNPEYA
+494 AQNPEYA

-518 AAIKEATSEAAK
+518 AAIKEAAAEAAK
-530 AAGDMAAGAT
+530 AAGDMAAGAA

-550 MSLANLNK
+550 MSLTNLNK

-611 GVTQDIAAYRESVSR
+611 GVTQDIAAYRVSVSR

-658 YGLENAEVR
+658 YGLENAAVR
-667 RLVEEYNALRKAR
+667 GLVEEYNALRKAR

-688 LARPEGTARLT
+688 LARPEGAAGLT
-699 GKAEPARSSGLAK
+699 GKAEPARSFGLAK

-767 NAVAQAIP
+767 NAIAQAIP

-848 AGASTNPEVVAPLNR
+848 AGASTNPEVVAPLNK

-871 AGAPATLRFKIEG
+871 AGATATLRFKIEG
-884 RDLVAVYDR
+884 RDLVAVCDR

>member
-25 EDLRDAVRTV
+25 DDLRDAVRAV

-100 QIDSIDALCDAQERS
+100 QIDSIDALCEAQERS

-235 QTQTDSLKDAFGSL
+235 QTQTDSLKDALGSV
-249 AAKIMP
+249 ASKIMP
-255 VVNNIAS
+255 LVNNIAS

-288 IESLACAV
+288 VESLACAV

-309 ASSTSAVAS
+309 ASSVSAVAS

-454 ALVDLDDVRKRKKRM
+454 ALVDLDDIRKRKKRM
-469 EDEGKTTSYVF
+469 EDEGKTTYTEYEVVGLGV
-480 QPTSISAGGGSYVE
+480 QKTEYTDK
-494 EQNPEYA
+494 EYA
-501 ALLAS
+501 ALLTQ

-602 ATSSGSASK
+602 TTSSGSASK
-611 GVTQDIAAYRESVSR
+611 SVTQDIAAYRESVSR

-635 GGLNESVVELRA
+635 GGLNESVVELRT
-647 MSSGITALINK
+647 MSSGLASLINK
-658 YGLENAEVR
+658 YGLENAAVR
-667 RLVEEYNALRKAR
+667 GLVEEYHALRKAR
-680 GGSLISEP
+680 GGSMTSDP
-688 LARPEGTARLT
+688 LVRPEGAAGLT

-712 ATKETKDYSSAQREA
+712 ATKETKEYSSAQKEA

-775 AITALATARKGEAT
+775 AITALATAKKGEAT
-789 ANAAASITGGAASV
+789 ANAAASVTGAASSV

-810 AAMAVAAAASIA
+810 AALAVAAAASMI

-830 FAAGGIAFGPTI
+830 FAAGGIAYGPTI

-871 AGAPATLRFKIEG
+871 GGAPTTLRFKIEG

>member
-25 EDLRDAVRTV
+25 EDLRDAVRAV

-65 LQSALGD
+65 LQTALGD
-72 LASGFVEDQTN
+72 LASGFIEDQTN

-88 QAMRNTMGATRE
+88 QAMRNTMGATKE
-100 QIDSIDALCDAQERS
+100 QIDSIDALCEAQERS

-454 ALVDLDDVRKRKKRM
+454 ALVDLGDVRKRRKRM
-469 EDEGKTTSYVF
+469 EDEGKTTSYVAVT
-480 QPTSISAGGGSYVE
+480 TSVSAGGASYLE
-494 EQNPEYA
+494 AQNPEYA

-518 AAIKEATSEAAK
+518 AAIKEAAAEAAK
-530 AAGDMAAGAT
+530 AAGDMAAGAA

-550 MSLANLNK
+550 MSLTNLNK

-658 YGLENAEVR
+658 YGLENAAVR
-667 RLVEEYNALRKAR
+667 GLVEEYNALRKAR

-688 LARPEGTARLT
+688 LARPEGAAGLT
-699 GKAEPARSSGLAK
+699 GKAEPTRSSGLAK

-767 NAVAQAIP
+767 NAIAQAIP

-871 AGAPATLRFKIEG
+871 AGATATLRFKIEG
-884 RDLVAVYDR
+884 RDLVAVCDR

>member
-25 EDLRDAVRTV
+25 EDLRDAVRAV

-249 AAKIMP
+249 AARIMP

-296 NMKVQAVAARILG
+296 NMKVQAVAARLLG

-336 LSLAIQGVITLF
+336 LSLAIQGVVTLF

-362 KEADEATSA
+362 READEATSA

-379 RAEIAKE
+379 RAEITKE

-439 GYQARAEKL
+439 GYQARTERL

-454 ALVDLDDVRKRKKRM
+454 ALLDLDDIRKRKKRM
-469 EDEGKTTSYVF
+469 EDEGKTTYTEYEVVGLGV
-480 QPTSISAGGGSYVE
+480 QKTEYTDK
-494 EQNPEYA
+494 EYA
-501 ALLAS
+501 ALLTQ

-602 ATSSGSASK
+602 TTSSGSASK
-611 GVTQDIAAYRESVSR
+611 SVTQDIAAYRESVSR

-635 GGLNESVVELRA
+635 GGLDESVVELRA
-647 MSSGITALINK
+647 MSSGLASLINK
-658 YGLENAEVR
+658 YGLENAAVR
-667 RLVEEYNALRKAR
+667 GLVEEYHALRKAR
-680 GGSLISEP
+680 GGSMTSDP
-688 LARPEGTARLT
+688 LVRPEGAAGLT

-712 ATKETKDYSSAQREA
+712 ATKETKEYSSAQKEA

>member
-25 EDLRDAVRTV
+25 EDLRDAVRAV

-65 LQSALGD
+65 LQSALGN
-72 LASGFVEDQTN
+72 LASGFIEDQTN

-88 QAMRNTMGATRE
+88 QAMRNTMGATKE
-100 QIDSIDALCDAQERS
+100 QIDSIDALCEAQERS

-235 QTQTDSLKDAFGSL
+235 QTQTDSLKNAFGSL

-550 MSLANLNK
+550 MSLTNLNK

-611 GVTQDIAAYRESVSR
+611 SVTQDIAAYRESVSR

-688 LARPEGTARLT
+688 LARPEGAARLT

>member
-25 EDLRDAVRTV
+25 EDLRDAVRAV

-65 LQSALGD
+65 LQTALGD
-72 LASGFVEDQTN
+72 LASGFIEDQTN

-88 QAMRNTMGATRE
+88 QAMRNTMGATKE
-100 QIDSIDALCDAQERS
+100 QIDSIDALCEAQERS
-115 GVTSK
+115 GVTSM

-454 ALVDLDDVRKRKKRM
+454 ALVDLGDVRKRRKRM
-469 EDEGKTTSYVF
+469 EDEGKTTSYVAVT
-480 QPTSISAGGGSYVE
+480 TSVSAGGASYVE
-494 EQNPEYA
+494 AQNPEYA

-518 AAIKEATSEAAK
+518 AAIKEA
-530 AAGDMAAGAT
+530 AGDMAAGAA

-550 MSLANLNK
+550 MSLTNLNK

-602 ATSSGSASK
+602 TTSSGSASK
-611 GVTQDIAAYRESVSR
+611 GVTQDIAAYRVSVSR

-658 YGLENAEVR
+658 YGLENAAVR
-667 RLVEEYNALRKAR
+667 GLVEEYNALRKVR

-688 LARPEGTARLT
+688 LARPEGAAGLT
-699 GKAEPARSSGLAK
+699 GKAEPARSFGLAK

-746 SLSRVVGEA
+746 SLSGVVGEA

-767 NAVAQAIP
+767 NAIAQAIP

-871 AGAPATLRFKIEG
+871 AGATATLRFKIEG
-884 RDLVAVYDR
+884 RDLVAVCDR

>member
-25 EDLRDAVRTV
+25 EDLRDAVRAV

-72 LASGFVEDQTN
+72 LASGFIEDQTN

-88 QAMRNTMGATRE
+88 QAMRNTMGATKE
-100 QIDSIDALCDAQERS
+100 QIDSIDALCEAQERS

-262 LTIGITGVMKLVAS
+262 LTIGITGVMKLVTS

-550 MSLANLNK
+550 MSLTNLNK
-558 EIQKQRQLVAD
+558 EIQKQRQFVAD

-602 ATSSGSASK
+602 TTSSGSASK

-688 LARPEGTARLT
+688 LARPEGAAGLT

>member
-25 EDLRDAVRTV
+25 DDLRDAVRAV

-100 QIDSIDALCDAQERS
+100 QIDSIDALCEAQERS

-235 QTQTDSLKDAFGSL
+235 QTQTDSLKDALGSV
-249 AAKIMP
+249 ASKIMP
-255 VVNNIAS
+255 LVNNIAS

-288 IESLACAV
+288 VESLACAV

-309 ASSTSAVAS
+309 ASSVSAVAS

-362 KEADEATSA
+362 READEATSA

-469 EDEGKTTSYVF
+469 EDEGKTTYTEYEVVGLGV
-480 QPTSISAGGGSYVE
+480 QKTEYTDK
-494 EQNPEYA
+494 EYA
-501 ALLAS
+501 ALLTQ

-540 EAAEA
+540 DAANA

-602 ATSSGSASK
+602 TTSSGSASK
-611 GVTQDIAAYRESVSR
+611 SVTQDIAAYRESVSR

-635 GGLNESVVELRA
+635 GGLNESVVELRT
-647 MSSGITALINK
+647 MSSGLASLINK
-658 YGLENAEVR
+658 YGLENAAVR
-667 RLVEEYNALRKAR
+667 GLVEEYHALRKAR
-680 GGSLISEP
+680 GGSMTSDP
-688 LARPEGTARLT
+688 LVRPEGAAGLT

-712 ATKETKDYSSAQREA
+712 ATKETKEYSSAQKEA
-727 VDSQAAVQAGV
+727 VDSQAAVQTGV
-738 GALSSTFG
+738 GALSSAFG
-746 SLSRVVGEA
+746 NLSSVVGEA

-775 AITALATARKGEAT
+775 AITALATAKKGEAT
-789 ANAAASITGGAASV
+789 ANAAASVTGAASSV

-810 AAMAVAAAASIA
+810 AALAVAAAASMI

-830 FAAGGIAFGPTI
+830 FAAGGIAYGPTI

-871 AGAPATLRFKIEG
+871 GGAPTTLRFKIEG

>member
-1 MSETVS
+1 M
-7 VRIKID
+7 
-13 DAGSFKQVQVDA
+13 
-25 EDLRDAVRTV
+25 
-35 KEETDRL
+35 
-42 KSSVINWA
+42 
-50 QAAQAADMFQQTLGS
+50 
-65 LQSALGD
+65 
-72 LASGFVEDQTN
+72 
-83 LAKLG
+83 
-88 QAMRNTMGATRE
+88 
-100 QIDSIDALCDAQERS
+100 
-115 GVTSK
+115 
-120 GAQLAGAQELATYLE
+120 
-135 LSSSLE
+135 
-141 TLIPVLNDMAAQQLG
+141 
-156 VGASGESV
+156 GASGESV

-558 EIQKQRQLVAD
+558 EIQKQRQ
-569 KAGTD
+569 
-574 AAAAKAAS
+574 
-582 EELKRMEE
+582 
-590 RAASLGSAYGLA
+590 
-602 ATSSGSASK
+602 
-611 GVTQDIAAYRESVSR
+611 
-626 AVEVNSALN
+626 
-635 GGLNESVVELRA
+635 
-647 MSSGITALINK
+647 
-658 YGLENAEVR
+658 
-667 RLVEEYNALRKAR
+667 
-680 GGSLISEP
+680 
-688 LARPEGTARLT
+688 
-699 GKAEPARSSGLAK
+699 
-712 ATKETKDYSSAQREA
+712 
-727 VDSQAAVQAGV
+727 
-738 GALSSTFG
+738 
-746 SLSRVVGEA
+746 
-755 AGAWLEWIGNLL
+755 
-767 NAVAQAIP
+767 
-775 AITALATARKGEAT
+775 
-789 ANAAASITGGAASV
+789 
-803 ASIPWVG
+803 
-810 AAMAVAAAASIA
+810 
-822 AAFAAMPK
+822 
-830 FAAGGIAFGPTI
+830 
-842 GMFGEY
+842 Y
-848 AGASTNPEVVAPLNR
+848 A
-863 LRSLLGVD
+863 
-871 AGAPATLRFKIEG
+871 
-884 RDLVAVYDR
+884 
-893 RRNLV
+893 
-898 GRV
+898 